1 MNALV
6 YFWKRQSA
14 TVSDWGWKLVT
25 CAGCG
30 RDYRFL
36 VFRSAVAGGHAPS
49 RLNDK
54 ATPTAP
60 KKRAKAHARHEFRN
74 AIEAVSCPIC
84 GAFQPDMVRE
94 LRRRHGKRFDP
105 NKRASERVSIPL
117 ETAWEQARSTD
128 TIKSYRHFIETW
140 PVIAKPEILDGPI
153 PGKVSPDTSVYRL
166 NCYAAQAI
174 NDLHYPRRLLRIPKF
189 YNKLGMSNILVW
201 TLCIAAISTF
211 MVILTFRG
219 GFVR

>member
-1 MNALV
+1 LV

-36 VFRSAVAGGHAPS
+36 VFRSASAGGHAPS

-54 ATPTAP
+54 AATAGP
-60 KKRAKAHARHEFRN
+60 KKRAKFDARHELSN
-74 AIEAVSCPIC
+74 AIEAVPCPIC

-117 ETAWEQARSTD
+117 ATAWERARSAD
-128 TIKSYRHFIETW
+128 TVKSYRHFIETW
-140 PVIAKPEILDGPI
+140 PVIAKPEILGAPI
-153 PGKVSPDTSVYRL
+153 PDQVSPDTSVYRL

-174 NDLHYPRRLLRIPKF
+174 TDLRHPRRLLKISKF
-189 YNKLGMSNILVW
+189 YNKLRMSNILVW
-201 TLCIAAISTF
+201 TLWIAVIST
-211 MVILTFRG
+211 VLVALTFRG
-219 GFVR
+219 EFVR